1 MSNILRSPCAK
12 PSASLLHFRYIASSS
27 LVIVLLLFGGFG
39 ASGQSRARGGFPS
52 TTQDRLNDQYWW
64 PTKSTTSFSAYAGE
78 NACVECHAKQAS
90 SQATTPMAEAAVRL
104 PSLIRSQKSIS
115 ETLHNGTYLY
125 RTSSD
130 PLGYRLTVSSGKQ
143 SMTAA
148 IAWIIGAGVHGQ
160 TYILESNGT
169 LYESQVSSFSALHGL
184 DLTPGHATAEP
195 GNLKNALGE
204 RLATYATAR
213 CLGCHATYSSTNS
226 KLDLSH
232 VVPGVHCEGC
242 HGPGLRH
249 VYAEHVQRDQ
259 GETSDT
265 ILNPAHLSPAD
276 SVDFCG
282 ACHRTSMDVAESED
296 SDGPVNARFQ
306 PYRLEKS
313 RCWGTRGDDH
323 LTCIACHNPHEP
335 LVRDPAFYDQRCL
348 NCHAS
353 RASESPSLSPG
364 SAHSVCLK
372 ATANCT
378 SCHMPKTEVPGMHSE
393 FTDHYIRIVRAG
405 ESYPN

>member
-1 MSNILRSPCAK
+1 MSNLLPSPCAK
-12 PSASLLHFRYIASSS
+12 PLPHSRRLRFASSVAAVLSLL
-27 LVIVLLLFGGFG
+27 GGFHV
-39 ASGQSRARGGFPS
+39 SGQSRAPGEFPS

-64 PTKSTTSFSAYAGE
+64 PTKSTPPFSAFAGE
-78 NACVECHAKQAS
+78 NACIACHAKQAA

-104 PSLIRSQKSIS
+104 RGLSEPQKSKS
-115 ETLHNGTYLY
+115 ETLQNGTYLY
-125 RTSSD
+125 RTASD
-130 PLGYRLTVSSGKQ
+130 HLRFSLTVSSGKQ

-148 IAWIIGAGVHGQ
+148 IAWIVGAGVHGQ

-169 LYESQVSSFSALHGL
+169 FYESQVSSFTALRGM
-184 DLTPGHATAEP
+184 DLTPGHAMAEP

-204 RLATYATAR
+204 RLTTYATAR
-213 CLGCHATYSSTNS
+213 CLACHATYSSTNS

-249 VYAEHVQRDQ
+249 VYAEHVQHDQ
-259 GETSDT
+259 DDASNT
-265 ILNPAHLSPAD
+265 ILNPAHLSAVD

-282 ACHRTSMDVAESED
+282 ACHRTSMDVSESED
-296 SDGPVNARFQ
+296 SYGPVNVRFQ

-313 RCWGTRGDDH
+313 RCWGTQGDDR

-335 LVRDPAFYDQRCL
+335 LVRDAAFYDQRCL
-348 NCHAS
+348 NCHAP
-353 RASESPSLSPG
+353 RGNESPSLGGG
-364 SAHSVCLK
+364 SAHSVCPK

-378 SCHMPKTEVPGMHSE
+378 VCHMPKSEVPGMHST

>member
-1 MSNILRSPCAK
+1 MSNILLSPCAK
-12 PSASLLHFRYIASSS
+12 PSARLLHSRYIASSVVVVVS
-27 LVIVLLLFGGFG
+27 LLGSLSV
-39 ASGQSRARGGFPS
+39 SGQSRVPGGFPS

-64 PTKSTTSFSAYAGE
+64 PTKGETSFSAYAGE
-78 NACVECHAKQAS
+78 NACIECHAKQAS

-104 PSLIRSQKSIS
+104 RGLIHSQQRIS
-115 ETLHNGTYLY
+115 ETLQNGTYLY

-130 PLGYRLTVSSGKQ
+130 NLGFRLTVSSGKQ
-143 SMTAA
+143 SITAV
-148 IAWIIGAGVHGQ
+148 IAWIVGAGVHGQ
-160 TYILESNGT
+160 TYLVESNGT
-169 LYESQVSSFSALHGL
+169 FYESQVSSFSALHGM

-195 GNLKNALGE
+195 GNVKNALGE
-204 RLATYATAR
+204 RLTAYSTAR

-226 KLDLSH
+226 KLDLLH

-249 VYAEHVQRDQ
+249 VYAEHVQLDQ
-259 GETSDT
+259 GEASSHT
-265 ILNPAHLSPAD
+265 ILNPADLSPID

-313 RCWGTRGDDH
+313 RCWGTQGDDR

-335 LVRDPAFYDQRCL
+335 LVRDAAFYDQRCL

-353 RASESPSLSPG
+353 RANESASLSPG
-364 SAHSVCLK
+364 SAHSVCSK

-378 SCHMPKTEVPGMHSE
+378 SCHMPKTEVPGMHSK
-393 FTDHYIRIVRAG
+393 FTDHYIRVVRAG